1 MPPIPLVPCAR
12 GDISQELPRKKNVSH
27 GIYQVMKEQ
36 SAALLEAA
44 FLLFGFA
51 RTIIPILLL
60 AQLFPL

>member
-1 MPPIPLVPCAR
+1 
-12 GDISQELPRKKNVSH
+12 
-27 GIYQVMKEQ
+27 MKVQ